1 VSVIA
6 SSLPITETFAP
17 ESQQE
22 LADLVARGYASD
34 TAMYPLGGG
43 TGLGNGLTA
52 RRQGWSL
59 ATTNLN
65 RVVDYP
71 CRDMTITVEAGVTMQ
86 TLAGVLSENA
96 QRLAI
101 DAPQAGLAT
110 IGGVVATATSG
121 PRRYGQGSIRDYVI
135 GISAIDGR
143 GVPFKAG
150 GRVVKNVAGYDFCK
164 LLTGSRGSLAVITQV
179 TFKLRPMPEAT
190 ALVAC
195 DVTNLDE
202 AESLLAALVRSAT
215 TPAAIELVSGPA
227 WADDPGLGPAATGAR
242 ARLVVGLEGTEPE
255 VAWTIEQLLGEWRE
269 ASVAA
274 PRTVTGAEALG
285 LWSRL
290 IEFPAANE
298 AALVVK
304 ANLPP
309 SAVCRFVRAAA
320 AIDADC
326 SISAHAGNGIVYARF
341 PEFSAGDA
349 LRVLVAGLQPAAA
362 NSAGQAIVY
371 ACASGVEL
379 THQAVWGPAGGD
391 AGMMRAVKS
400 KFDPK
405 GLFNPGLAIYA
416 C

>member
-6 SSLPITETFAP
+6 SPLPLTETLAP
-17 ESQQE
+17 QSQEE
-22 LADLVARGYASD
+22 LAERIARGYASD

-43 TGLGNGLTA
+43 TSLANGLAA
-52 RRQGWSL
+52 RRQGWGL
-59 ATTNLN
+59 ATSGLN

-71 CRDMTITVEAGVTMQ
+71 SRDMTITVEAGMTIEA
-86 TLAGVLSENA
+86 LADILSENR
-96 QRLAI
+96 QRLPI
-101 DAPQAGLAT
+101 DAPHAGIAT

-121 PRRYGQGSIRDYVI
+121 PRRYGQGTIRDYVI

-143 GVPFKAG
+143 GVAFKAG

-164 LLTGSRGSLAVITQV
+164 LLTGSRGSLAAITQV
-179 TFKLRPMPEAT
+179 TLKLRPLSEAT

-195 DVTNLDE
+195 DVASLDE
-202 AESLLAALVRSAT
+202 AESLLAALVRSAA
-215 TPAAIELVSGPA
+215 TPVAIELLSGPA
-227 WADDPGLGPAATGAR
+227 WADDPALGPAAKDCC
-242 ARLVVGLEGTEPE
+242 ARLVVGVEGTEPE
-255 VAWTIEQLLGEWRE
+255 VGWMIGQLLGEWR
-269 ASVAA
+269 AAGIVA
-274 PRTVTGAEALG
+274 PRTVLGGEAAG

-290 IEFPAANE
+290 IEFPAASD

-309 SAVCRFVRAAA
+309 SAVCRFAQTAKSF
-320 AIDADC
+320 DAGC
-326 SISAHAGNGIVYARF
+326 SIAAHAGNGIVYVRY

-362 NSAGQAIVY
+362 SAGGQAIVY
-371 ACASGVEL
+371 ACAAGIEL
-379 THQAVWGPAGGD
+379 THQAVWGPPSA
-391 AGMMRAVKS
+391 AAAIMRAVKS

-405 GLFNPGLAIYA
+405 GLLNPGLSIFA